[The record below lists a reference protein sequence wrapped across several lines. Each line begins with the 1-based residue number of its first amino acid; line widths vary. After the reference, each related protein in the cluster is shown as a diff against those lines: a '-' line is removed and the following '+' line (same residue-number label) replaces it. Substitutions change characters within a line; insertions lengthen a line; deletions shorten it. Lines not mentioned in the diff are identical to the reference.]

1 MRLKALVAALSVAV
15 GVAFTAGSVAVSAQA
30 GSSDRDKADAQ
41 KSVSTPSRLAT
52 LDGVK
57 AVRMDPRDM
66 EAVKGLHIHFTT
78 PSQNDG
84 HPLVDDATGWHFVNH
99 RENNLG
105 NGQAL
110 SISGP
115 GYSGLCGA
123 ALVSGAITIPG
134 QDTTTGSG
142 GGC

>member
-1 MRLKALVAALSVAV
+1 MRLKTFVAALSVAV
-15 GVAFTAGSVAVSAQA
+15 GLAFTAGSVAVSAQS
-30 GSSDRDKADAQ
+30 GSPDRNKADAQ
-41 KSVSTPSRLAT
+41 NSVSTPSRLAT

-57 AVRMDPRDM
+57 AVRMDPRDL
-66 EAVKGLHIHFTT
+66 EAVKGLTIHLTT

-84 HPLVDDATGWHFVNH
+84 HPLVADLTGWHFVNH

-105 NGQAL
+105 KGQAL
-110 SISGP
+110 PGSGP

-123 ALVSGAITIPG
+123 ALLSGAITIPG
-134 QDTTTGSG
+134 QDTTTGAG